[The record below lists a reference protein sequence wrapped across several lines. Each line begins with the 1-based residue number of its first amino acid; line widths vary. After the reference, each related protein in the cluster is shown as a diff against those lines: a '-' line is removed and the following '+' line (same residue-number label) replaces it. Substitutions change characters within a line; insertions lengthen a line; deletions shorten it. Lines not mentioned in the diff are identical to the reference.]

1 MTRDEVV
8 AALISIGIEYDTEEL
23 AWKSTAYLEYVL
35 KQLGANMN
43 TEAMTRDQMISFLV
57 NNDCYLRDEL
67 EWWGTDAIE
76 ATLIDLLKQGESK

>member
-1 MTRDEVV
+1 MKREEVIE
-8 AALISIGIEYDTEEL
+8 ALVSIGIEYDAEEL

-35 KQLGANMN
+35 KQLGATMN
-43 TEAMTRDQMISFLV
+43 TAAMSRDQMISFLV

-76 ATLIDLLKQGESK
+76 RTLIDLLKQGEGK